1 MGVEYA
7 FFLDHKDVD
16 GEWKE
21 IKAPKDSPLD
31 ISKSYF
37 ADLAEWFRDNADF
50 VKSRTEHDNGMTF
63 EYVSYSVSISKL
75 ENMVNKKKW
84 DTVCW
89 ARPDDIQ
96 AYEIGYIYDLA
107 EYVDGM
113 YTKNDPLA
121 REYYYLRNDSKEATG
136 KEILQ
141 RAKILADWYDIFSMT
156 NCSIRMETYY

>member
-7 FFLDHKDVD
+7 FFFFYKDVD

-21 IKAPKDSPLD
+21 VKVPNDSPLD

-136 KEILQ
+136 KKILQ

-156 NCSIRMETYY
+156 NCRIRMETYY

>member
-21 IKAPKDSPLD
+21 VKVPKDSPLD

-63 EYVSYSVSISKL
+63 EYVSYSVSINKL

-96 AYEIGYIYDLA
+96 AYEIGDIYDLA

-156 NCSIRMETYY
+156 NCRIRMETYY